1 MKLEIIHQNILVS
14 AAQTDLM
21 PNVCD
26 QKLDYL
32 PALRKDFTSSPF
44 IVIFYY
50 HLYWLYWNM
59 L

>member
-1 MKLEIIHQNILVS
+1 MKLEVIHQNILVS

-21 PNVCD
+21 PVVWD

-32 PALRKDFTSSPF
+32 PALRKDFTISLF
-44 IVIFYY
+44 IVIFYSY
-50 HLYWLYWNM
+50 LYWLYWNM